1 MEMKIKK
8 LPWMTDDEFNDF
20 VVAREK
26 FYEWNC
32 KFAGDVMMKSFAEDQ
47 AIAYV
52 FNTNKLEDTLP
63 VGVTYSSVSKF
74 LKDEVKKEHKIG

>member
-20 VVAREK
+20 VVAVDK

-32 KFAGDVMMKSFAEDQ
+32 KFAKDTMMKSFTKDQ
-47 AIAYV
+47 AIAHVY
-52 FNTNKLEDTLP
+52 NSNKLENTLP